1 MNWIVGSG
9 VRFGRLLV
17 AAAIVLMTIGIVQL
31 RGARVDTYPQ
41 FTPPSV
47 QIQTEALGLSA
58 AEVEQLITVPLEQ
71 DLLNGIPW
79 LDKIESDSMT
89 GLSSID
95 LVFDPGTNLLL
106 ARQAVQER
114 LSQAHALPAV
124 GSPPIMIPPLAS
136 ASRVMMIALSS
147 TELSPVDVS
156 VLARWKIRPKLMGL
170 PGVANVAIWGQ
181 RDRQLQVL
189 VDPERLRARGVSLSQ
204 VVDATGNALWVSP
217 LTFVEAST
225 PGTGGFIDTPNQ
237 RLGVQ
242 HIFPITTPKQ
252 LASVTMEG
260 PGGRTLRLSD
270 VASVVEGNQP
280 LIGDSVGSNGPNVM
294 LVVEKFPETNTLDVT
309 RAVDEAL
316 SELRPGLAGVQIDTS
331 SFRPANFITTTL
343 HNVGWGI
350 LAGLLL
356 AVALLGLLLWS
367 WRVAV
372 ISLGTLPLALLAAAY
387 VLFLRGAT
395 FNTMTMVGFAVALG
409 VLVGDTVSSVENIRR
424 RLRERRAA
432 GSTRSKT
439 AELVA
444 ATVEVRGPV
453 GYATL
458 ILLLAVLPVALLTG
472 VAGAF
477 ARPLVLSYVLAVLAS
492 AVVAVT
498 VTPAL
503 AAMLLSNEPAGRR
516 ASRPVR
522 WLHQGLGRSL
532 PRYLRQPRRAY
543 AVVAVLVLAGLAVIP
558 QLRSHPVLPTLQDRN
573 LLVQLRATPG
583 TSLAEVNRITSR
595 VSEELRALPGVG
607 DVAAHSG
614 RAVASDRVV
623 NVNSGELWL
632 HLDDGADRATTA
644 DAVRRVV
651 SGYPG
656 LLATVVDY
664 QQDRVRAAQA
674 GRGHPVVVRVYGED
688 LTQLRA
694 KAEEVRRTIAGVDG
708 VRNARTQEPTLEPTL
723 QIELDLAAAQRYG
736 IRPGEVR
743 RAAATLVAGLPV
755 GSLYEQQQIFD
766 VVVWGTPATRTSI
779 DSVRNL
785 PIDAPDGTKVPLHQV
800 ADVRIGPYPTVI
812 KHDNVSRSLDVLAD
826 VRGRSAGSVLTD
838 VRNRVGALAFPFEY
852 HAEVLSAD
860 QAGQG
865 YQRSSRWVP
874 LIALVAVVGIFLL
887 LQAAA
892 SSWRVAALLFGTL
905 PLAVVGGV
913 LTAPLAGGIR
923 SLGALAGLLAVVG
936 VAVRGNILLVRR
948 YRQLAAEG
956 EPRGAELILRATREA
971 AAPVVLTALATGALL
986 LPFAVLGTLAGEEV
1000 LHPLAVVTLGGLV
1013 TATLVTLLVLPAL
1026 YLRFAPASP
1035 AEPLLDDSAAT
1046 QPAPAEPPP
1055 DGYPPDGYPPGGPE
1069 LVSAAPARSG
1079 RAHQPA
1085 STAGEAVRDD
1095 AQ

>member
-1 MNWIVGSG
+1 MNNQDWWLSAGVYLPDVAAVMSWIIGSG
-9 VRFGRLLV
+9 VKFGRLVV
-17 AAAIVLMTIGIVQL
+17 AAAIVLMAVGVLQL
-31 RGARVDTYPQ
+31 RDARVDTYPQ

-136 ASRVMMIALSS
+136 ASRVMMIGLSS
-147 TELSPVDVS
+147 SELSDVDIS

-189 VDPERLRARGVSLSQ
+189 VDPDKLKARGVSLNE

-225 PGTGGFIDTPNQ
+225 PGTGGFVDTPNQ
-237 RLGVQ
+237 RFSVQ
-242 HIFPITTPKQ
+242 HIFPITTPRQ

-270 VASVVEGNQP
+270 VASVVEGHQP
-280 LIGDSVGSNGPNVM
+280 LIGDSVGANGPDVM

-309 RAVDEAL
+309 RAVDAAL
-316 SELRPGLAGVQIDTS
+316 AEMRPGLAGVRIDTNAY
-331 SFRPANFITTTL
+331 RPANFITAAL
-343 HNVGWGI
+343 HNVGWSI

-367 WRVAV
+367 WRVAL
-372 ISLGTLPLALLAAAY
+372 ISAVTVPLAVLAAAY
-387 VLFLRGAT
+387 VLFLRGTT
-395 FNTMTMVGFAVALG
+395 FNTMTLVGFAVALG
-409 VLVGDTVSSVENIRR
+409 VLVGDTVTGVENVRR

-432 GSTRSKT
+432 DDDASVVT
-439 AELVA
+439 EVVA
-444 ATVEVRGPV
+444 ALAEARGPV

-458 ILLLAVLPVALLTG
+458 VLLLAVLPVLLLTG
-472 VAGAF
+472 VAGSF

-492 AVVAVT
+492 TVVAVT

-503 AAMLLSNEPAGRR
+503 AALLLPGEPAARR
-516 ASRPVR
+516 ASPPLR
-522 WLHQGLGRSL
+522 WLRRGYDRRL
-532 PRYLRQPRRAY
+532 PGYLRRPRRAY
-543 AVVAVLVLAGLAVIP
+543 AAVAVLVVAGLAVIP
-558 QLRSHPVLPTLQDRN
+558 QLGSHPVLPTLQDRN
-573 LLVQLRATPG
+573 VLVQFRAAPG
-583 TSLAEVNRITSR
+583 TSLEELNRITAR
-595 VSEELRALPGVG
+595 AGTQLRAVPGVR
-607 DVAAHSG
+607 DVAVHSG

-632 HLDDGADRATTA
+632 RIDDTADRASTVA
-644 DAVRRVV
+644 AVQRVV
-651 SGYPG
+651 DGYPG
-656 LLATVVDY
+656 LRSTVVDY

-674 GRGHPVVVRVYGED
+674 GRGHPVVVRLYGQD
-688 LTQLRA
+688 LKQLAA
-694 KAEEVRRTIAGVDG
+694 KAEEVRRTISAVDG
-708 VRNARTQEPTLEPTL
+708 VVNARAQKLVEEPTV
-723 QIELDLAAAQRYG
+723 QVQLDLAAAQRFG
-736 IRPGEVR
+736 IRPGDVR

-766 VVVWGTPATRTSI
+766 VVVWGTPATRVSL

-785 PIDAPDGTKVPLHQV
+785 PIDVPGGGQVPLREV
-800 ADVRIGPYPTVI
+800 ADVRIAPAPTVI
-812 KHDNVSRSLDVLAD
+812 AHDNVSRSLDVLAD
-826 VRGRSAGSVLTD
+826 VKGRGVGAVLTD
-838 VRNRVGALAFPFEY
+838 VRNRIGAMPFPFEY

-874 LIALVAVVGIFLL
+874 LAALLAAVGIFLL
-887 LQAAA
+887 LQAA
-892 SSWRVAALLFGTL
+892 SGSWRVAALLFGTL

-913 LTAPLAGGIR
+913 LTAPLAGG
-923 SLGALAGLLAVVG
+923 
-936 VAVRGNILLVRR
+936 
-948 YRQLAAEG
+948 
-956 EPRGAELILRATREA
+956 
-971 AAPVVLTALATGALL
+971 
-986 LPFAVLGTLAGEEV
+986 
-1000 LHPLAVVTLGGLV
+1000 
-1013 TATLVTLLVLPAL
+1013 
-1026 YLRFAPASP
+1026 
-1035 AEPLLDDSAAT
+1035 
-1046 QPAPAEPPP
+1046 
-1055 DGYPPDGYPPGGPE
+1055 
-1069 LVSAAPARSG
+1069 
-1079 RAHQPA
+1079 
-1085 STAGEAVRDD
+1085 
-1095 AQ
+1095 